1 MVKTQQWRDTLI
13 AINMKTLSPGI
24 EKRITDLLRQHDMT
38 RQCLA
43 FAMDDESAQRFRDA
57 DGTLALAASARNPDD
72 FEKAVAA
79 TGYQAIWYY
88 DRPTADQIAAAHAT
102 DKRVYL
108 SGDCIKTDPDCW
120 TNALRTNANGLCVN
134 HPLQVREHW
143 RRFRHPDQKRQAP
156 AFDPAVIPVPMTG
169 SGLPPA
175 ADAPELLAHR
185 GLSKHAPE
193 NTLPAFA
200 AAVALGM
207 SIELDVY
214 QTKDNQLVNI
224 HDLTLDRTT
233 DATGKVTDKTLAELQ
248 SLDAGS
254 WFDPAFAGQ
263 KIPTFEQTLRLIKT
277 HQWRDTVIAINM
289 KTLSPGIEK
298 RIADLLAKLNIADQ
312 CFIFEMNPESA
323 QRFRDADPTLDLSI
337 SARNPD
343 EFTQAL
349 AHPGY
354 KSIWYYG
361 VPTADQIEAAH
372 AADKR
377 VWISG
382 SCIQHDPACWQNA
395 NQTYA
400 DGICIDHPLDARETW
415 YGEMPN

>member
-1 MVKTQQWRDTLI
+1 MNKPNWKNYLCVAFCFFAAAPLRADPHVFAHRGLCLYAPENTMPAYAAAVALGFDLEIDVYQTKDNHLVLIHDRSLHRTTSGTGRVTFRTLDYLQILDAGSWFSPAYIGTRIPTFDQLLRMVKTQQWRDTL
-13 AINMKTLSPGI
+13 
-24 EKRITDLLRQHDMT
+24 
-38 RQCLA
+38 
-43 FAMDDESAQRFRDA
+43 
-57 DGTLALAASARNPDD
+57 
-72 FEKAVAA
+72 
-79 TGYQAIWYY
+79 
-88 DRPTADQIAAAHAT
+88 
-102 DKRVYL
+102 
-108 SGDCIKTDPDCW
+108 
-120 TNALRTNANGLCVN
+120 
-134 HPLQVREHW
+134 
-143 RRFRHPDQKRQAP
+143 
-156 AFDPAVIPVPMTG
+156 
-169 SGLPPA
+169 
-175 ADAPELLAHR
+175 
-185 GLSKHAPE
+185 
-193 NTLPAFA
+193 
-200 AAVALGM
+200 
-207 SIELDVY
+207 
-214 QTKDNQLVNI
+214 
-224 HDLTLDRTT
+224 
-233 DATGKVTDKTLAELQ
+233 
-248 SLDAGS
+248 
-254 WFDPAFAGQ
+254 
-263 KIPTFEQTLRLIKT
+263 
-277 HQWRDTVIAINM
+277 IAINM